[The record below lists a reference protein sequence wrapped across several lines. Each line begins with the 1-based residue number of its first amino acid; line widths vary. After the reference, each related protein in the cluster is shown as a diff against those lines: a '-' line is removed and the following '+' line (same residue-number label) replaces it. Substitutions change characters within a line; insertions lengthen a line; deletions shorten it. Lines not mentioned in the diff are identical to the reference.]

1 MPIRL
6 SPFEMPHNVQV
17 LDEGK
22 TATYTRFVAEP
33 FEIGYARTIG
43 NSLRRV
49 LLSSIE
55 GAAISSVKIK
65 GVNHEFSTIKGCAED
80 VTDIILNLK
89 RVLLKTYTR
98 ETQKISLKVQGP
110 CTVTAEA
117 FAQAN
122 NVIVLNPKQEICTLD
137 VDGALEMECEVRTG
151 RGFCLADGNKKPDQE
166 IGRIAID
173 SIFSPVTRVNFL
185 VENTRVGQRTDYEK
199 LVLDIWTDG
208 RISPEDALK
217 TAGAVLRRHID
228 VFVDYDGVQTLEFVA
243 TDRQAADERER
254 LRKLVNMS
262 VNEVELSVRAA
273 NCLNNAN
280 ISTVGELISKTEAD
294 MLKYRNFGK
303 KSLTE
308 IKAKLVT
315 MGLSLGYKFDPDL
328 MEKKKDDKKKDAKG
342 KDAKGKDAKDK
353 DSKEKDAKEPV
364 AENAAAE
371 NAATEAKEPEAKEPE
386 AAKEPEVQDAQD
398 TTKK

>member
-6 SPFEMPHNVQV
+6 SRFEMPKSVQKDV
-17 LDEGK
+17 D
-22 TATYTRFVAEP
+22 TATGTYARFIAEP

-55 GAAISSVKIK
+55 GCAISSVKIE
-65 GVNHEFSTIKGCAED
+65 GVSHDFLTIPGVAED

-89 RVLLKTYTR
+89 RVLLKTFTR
-98 ETQKISLKVQGP
+98 ETTTLHLNKEGP
-110 CTVTAEA
+110 CTVTAGD
-117 FAQAN
+117 FAEEN
-122 NVIVLNPKQEICTLD
+122 SVEVLNPGLEIANLEEGAVLD
-137 VDGALEMECEVRTG
+137 MQCEIRTG
-151 RGFCLADGNKKPDQE
+151 RGFCLADGNKTPDQE

-199 LVLDIWTDG
+199 LILDVWTDG
-208 RISPEDALK
+208 RVTPDEALK
-217 TAGAVLRRHID
+217 IAAAVLRRHLD
-228 VFVDYDGVQTLEFVA
+228 VFVDYASVESLDIDETEKKSS
-243 TDRQAADERER
+243 DEREH

-262 VNEVELSVRAA
+262 VNEIELSVRAA

-280 ISTVGELISKTEAD
+280 ITSVGELAQKTEAD

-308 IKAKLVT
+308 IKEKLKDL
-315 MGLSLGYKFDPDL
+315 GLCLGYKFDPDL
-328 MEKKKDDKKKDAKG
+328 LE
-342 KDAKGKDAKDK
+342 
-353 DSKEKDAKEPV
+353 
-364 AENAAAE
+364 
-371 NAATEAKEPEAKEPE
+371 
-386 AAKEPEVQDAQD
+386 
-398 TTKK
+398 TKK

>member
-6 SPFEMPHNVQV
+6 SRFEMPNNVQ
-17 LDEGK
+17 LDEATK

-65 GVNHEFSTIKGCAED
+65 GVSHEFSTIKGCAED

-89 RVLLKTYTR
+89 RVLLKTYSRDPQTI
-98 ETQKISLKVQGP
+98 TLKAKGP
-110 CTVTAEA
+110 CVVTAGD
-117 FAQAN
+117 FAKDN
-122 NVIVLNPKQEICTLD
+122 NIEVLNPKLAICTLD
-137 VDGALEMECEVRTG
+137 IDGSIEMECDVRTG
-151 RGFCLADGNKKPDQE
+151 RGFCLADGNKKADQE
-166 IGRIAID
+166 IGKIAID

-199 LVLDIWTDG
+199 LILDVWTDG
-208 RISPEDALK
+208 RIDPEEALK
-217 TAGAVLRRHID
+217 TAGAVLRRHLD
-228 VFVDYDGVQTLEFVA
+228 VFVDYAGEQTLEFEDDSQKDVN
-243 TDRQAADERER
+243 EREK
-254 LRKLVNMS
+254 LRKLLNMS
-262 VNEVELSVRAA
+262 VNEIELSVRAA

-280 ISTVGELISKTEAD
+280 ISTVGELASKTEAD

-308 IKAKLVT
+308 IKAKLVSL
-315 MGLSLGYKFDPDL
+315 GLSLGYKFD
-328 MEKKKDDKKKDAKG
+328 
-342 KDAKGKDAKDK
+342 
-353 DSKEKDAKEPV
+353 
-364 AENAAAE
+364 AELLE
-371 NAATEAKEPEAKEPE
+371 
-386 AAKEPEVQDAQD
+386 
-398 TTKK
+398 TKK

>member
-6 SPFEMPHNVQV
+6 SRFEMPKGVQV
-17 LDEGK
+17 IDDEK
-22 TATYTRFVAEP
+22 TPRTATYARFTAEP

-65 GVNHEFSTIKGCAED
+65 GVSHEFSTIRGCAED
-80 VTDIILNLK
+80 VADIILNLK

-98 ETQKISLKVQGP
+98 DAQVVTLKAKGP
-110 CTVTAEA
+110 GVVTAGD
-117 FAQAN
+117 FAKGN
-122 NVIVLNPKQEICTLD
+122 NVVVLNPKQEICTLD
-137 VDGALEMECEVRTG
+137 VDGELEMECDVRTG

-166 IGRIAID
+166 IGKIAID

-208 RISPEDALK
+208 RIDPEDALK
-217 TAGAVLRRHID
+217 TAGAVLRRHLD
-228 VFVDYDGVQTLEFVA
+228 VFVDYAGEETLEFED
-243 TDRQAADERER
+243 TEKKDADERER
-254 LRKLVNMS
+254 LRKLLNMS
-262 VNEVELSVRAA
+262 VNEIELSVRAA

-280 ISTVGELISKTEAD
+280 ISTVGELAMKTEAD

-308 IKAKLVT
+308 IKEKLVQL
-315 MGLSLGYKFDPDL
+315 GLSLGYKFDADL
-328 MEKKKDDKKKDAKG
+328 LESKK
-342 KDAKGKDAKDK
+342 
-353 DSKEKDAKEPV
+353 
-364 AENAAAE
+364 
-371 NAATEAKEPEAKEPE
+371 
-386 AAKEPEVQDAQD
+386 
-398 TTKK
+398 

>member
-6 SPFEMPHNVQV
+6 NRFEMPKGVQK
-17 LDEGK
+17 DESTA
-22 TATYTRFVAEP
+22 TATYAHFVAEP

-55 GAAISSVKIK
+55 GAAISSVKIR
-65 GVNHEFSTIKGCAED
+65 GVSHEFSTIKGCTED

-98 ETQKISLKVQGP
+98 DTQTITLKAQGP
-110 CTVTAEA
+110 CTVTAGD
-117 FAQAN
+117 FAAAN
-122 NVIVLNPKQEICTLD
+122 NIQVLNPRQEICTLD
-137 VDGALEMECEVRTG
+137 VDGSIDMECEVRTG
-151 RGFCLADGNKKPDQE
+151 RGFCLAEGNKRPEQE

-199 LVLDIWTDG
+199 LVIDIWTDG
-208 RISPEDALK
+208 RIDPEEALR
-217 TAGAVLRRHID
+217 TAAAVLRRHVD
-228 VFVDYDGVQTLEFVA
+228 VFVDYGGVEDSTLEFEDADKRDV
-243 TDRQAADERER
+243 DERER
-254 LRKLVNMS
+254 LRKLLNMS
-262 VNEVELSVRAA
+262 VNEIELSVRAA

-280 ISTVGELISKTEAD
+280 ISTVGELASKTEAD

-308 IKAKLVT
+308 IKAKLIQL
-315 MGLSLGYKFDPDL
+315 GLSLGYKFDADL
-328 MEKKKDDKKKDAKG
+328 LESKK
-342 KDAKGKDAKDK
+342 
-353 DSKEKDAKEPV
+353 
-364 AENAAAE
+364 
-371 NAATEAKEPEAKEPE
+371 
-386 AAKEPEVQDAQD
+386 
-398 TTKK
+398 

>member
-6 SPFEMPHNVQV
+6 SPFEMPQAVQV
-17 LDEGK
+17 MDEGK
-22 TATYTRFVAEP
+22 TATYTRFVVEP

-65 GVNHEFSTIKGCAED
+65 DVSHEFSTIKGCAED

-89 RVLLKTYTR
+89 RVLLKTFNR
-98 ETQKISLKVQGP
+98 EAMTISLKKKGP
-110 CTVTAEA
+110 CVVTAGD
-117 FAQAN
+117 FAQDN
-122 NVIVLNPKQEICTLD
+122 SVQVLNPKQEICTLD
-137 VDGALEMECEVRTG
+137 VDGELEMTCEVRTG
-151 RGFCLADGNKKPDQE
+151 RGFCLADGNKRPDQE

-199 LVLDIWTDG
+199 LILDVWTDG

-217 TAGAVLRRHID
+217 TAGAVLRKHLD
-228 VFVDYDGVQTLEFVA
+228 VFVDDEDEKEAIKFEDADKSV
-243 TDRQAADERER
+243 TDDRER
-254 LRKLVNMS
+254 LRKLLNMS

-280 ISTVGELISKTEAD
+280 ISTVGELVSKTEAD

-315 MGLSLGYKFDPDL
+315 MGLSLGFKFDPEL
-328 MEKKKDDKKKDAKG
+328 LENKKK
-342 KDAKGKDAKDK
+342 
-353 DSKEKDAKEPV
+353 
-364 AENAAAE
+364 
-371 NAATEAKEPEAKEPE
+371 
-386 AAKEPEVQDAQD
+386 
-398 TTKK
+398 

>member
-6 SPFEMPHNVQV
+6 SRFEMPKAVQK
-17 LDEGK
+17 DESTA

-55 GAAISSVKIK
+55 GAAISSVKIR
-65 GVNHEFSTIKGCAED
+65 GVNHEFSTIKGCTED

-89 RVLLKTYTR
+89 RVLVKTVSRESQVITLKA
-98 ETQKISLKVQGP
+98 KGP
-110 CTVTAEA
+110 CTVYAED
-117 FAQAN
+117 FAKEN
-122 NVIVLNPKQEICTLD
+122 NVTVLNPKQEICTLD
-137 VDGALEMECEVRTG
+137 VDGSLEMECDVRTG
-151 RGFCLADGNKKPDQE
+151 RGFCLAEGNKKPDQE

-199 LVLDIWTDG
+199 LVLDVWTDG
-208 RISPEDALK
+208 RIEPEEALK
-217 TAGAVLRRHID
+217 TAGAVLRKHLD
-228 VFVDYDGVQTLEFVA
+228 VFVDYAGEETLEFEDNKSNDA
-243 TDRQAADERER
+243 NERE
-254 LRKLVNMS
+254 KLKKLLNMS
-262 VNEVELSVRAA
+262 VNEIELSVRAA

-280 ISTVGELISKTEAD
+280 ISTVGELAMKTEAD

-308 IKAKLVT
+308 IKAKLVQL
-315 MGLSLGYKFDPDL
+315 GLSLGYKFDPDL
-328 MEKKKDDKKKDAKG
+328 L
-342 KDAKGKDAKDK
+342 
-353 DSKEKDAKEPV
+353 
-364 AENAAAE
+364 
-371 NAATEAKEPEAKEPE
+371 EAKK
-386 AAKEPEVQDAQD
+386 
-398 TTKK
+398 